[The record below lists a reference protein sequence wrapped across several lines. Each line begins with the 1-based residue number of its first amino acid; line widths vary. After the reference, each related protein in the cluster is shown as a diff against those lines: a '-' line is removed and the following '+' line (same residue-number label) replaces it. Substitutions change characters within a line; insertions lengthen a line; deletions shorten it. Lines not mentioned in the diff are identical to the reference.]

1 MRVEKDFQLVDYN
14 SFRIRSIA
22 SLALF
27 PESDEDLQD
36 CFFKYQNPIIW
47 GGGNNIILSK
57 PYYSNPIIFIRDNL
71 KKINIFGNQI
81 EVQAGFQMFELSEIL
96 LKHELTGFES
106 FCDIPGCIGGGII
119 MNAGTRDDQISNHL
133 VSVTAF
139 DRQTKMFI
147 RFSKNEC
154 EFDYRDSIF
163 KKINSLIVVSAVF
176 EFVKGDYKSMKNKM
190 DTIKETRHSKQPI
203 EFPNAGSVFKRPA
216 GYFVG
221 TMIENLGLKG
231 FSIGDAQVSEKHAGF
246 IINKGNATGEE
257 IINLINCI
265 KEKVDKKYGV
275 KLECEQIIL

>member
-1 MRVEKDFQLVDYN
+1 
-14 SFRIRSIA
+14 
-22 SLALF
+22 
-27 PESDEDLQD
+27 
-36 CFFKYQNPIIW
+36 
-47 GGGNNIILSK
+47 
-57 PYYSNPIIFIRDNL
+57 
-71 KKINIFGNQI
+71 
-81 EVQAGFQMFELSEIL
+81 
-96 LKHELTGFES
+96 
-106 FCDIPGCIGGGII
+106 
-119 MNAGTRDDQISNHL
+119 
-133 VSVTAF
+133 
-139 DRQTKMFI
+139 
-147 RFSKNEC
+147 
-154 EFDYRDSIF
+154 
-163 KKINSLIVVSAVF
+163 VSAVF